1 MVDKNELSALEDA
14 DAEEETYDN
23 LVSYVKGR
31 YERARTRRYTD
42 EERWVQA
49 YRNYR
54 GLYGPDVQF
63 TETEKSRVFIKVTK
77 TKVLAAYGQ
86 LIDVL
91 FSQNRFPI
99 GIEPTA
105 LPEGVLDTVHIDPKE
120 QEQEDALEQIKNQYG
135 YAGDGLDLKP
145 GTTTDMLKEMLGPLQ
160 EDLEEL
166 EGLKEGPGQT
176 QSAITFHPSMVA
188 AKKMEKKIKDQLEES
203 SATKHL
209 RHSVF
214 ECVLFGTAIMK
225 GPFAVDKEYANWD
238 EEGEYDPIIK
248 TIPKVE
254 YTSVWDFYPDPDAFN
269 IEDATYTIERHRLTR
284 PQLRALKKRPFFR
297 SKAIEEA
304 IGYGENYSQEWWED
318 SIQDAE
324 TASDFGNDGHSAGS
338 GSGDVER
345 FEVLEFWGTIDKD
358 IASLQDLEI
367 PEKYINDDEIQINCW
382 VCNNQILRFVINPFT
397 PKRIPYVA
405 SPYEIN
411 PYSFFGVGLA
421 ENMDDTQ
428 TLMNGFMRLAVDNA
442 ILSGNLLIEVDET
455 NLAPG
460 QDLTVYPGKIFRRQG
475 GAPGQAIF
483 GTKFPNVSSENMM
496 LFDKARV
503 LSDES
508 SGLPSYSY
516 GQTGVQG
523 TGRTASGISMLMG
536 AASNSIRT
544 VIKNMDDYM
553 LRPMGEAIFAFNMQ
567 FDFDPEIRGDLEV
580 RARGTESFMKNEVRS
595 QRLISFLQIASSP
608 VLAPFA
614 KFPYIMREI
623 AATMDLDVDKVT
635 NNPEEA
641 FRQALLL
648 QQMQQ
653 QIVEE
658 NPQPPQGI
666 DPTGTGG
673 GNIGTGQAPAP
684 GEQGFAT
691 GGGPNEG
698 TQQQQQQAQ
707 APQGGGQQIP
717 PELMAML
724 QQGGGGNA

>member
-1 MVDKNELSALEDA
+1 MVDENELSALD
-14 DAEEETYDN
+14 DKKSDKKYDN
-23 LVSYVKGR
+23 LVSYVNSRFKRAKTSR
-31 YERARTRRYTD
+31 YSD
-42 EERWVQA
+42 EERWTQA

-86 LIDVL
+86 IIDVL

-99 GIEPTA
+99 GVEPTII
-105 LPEGVLDTVHIDPKE
+105 PEGVAESVHIDPKE
-120 QEQEDALEQIKNQYG
+120 QEQNRAMDEFKNLYG
-135 YAGDGLDLKP
+135 VPGDGNDLQP
-145 GTTTDMLKEMLGPLQ
+145 GDTTEALRERLGSLEDELK
-160 EDLEEL
+160 DLN
-166 EGLKEGPGQT
+166 GLKEGPGQT
-176 QSAITFHPSMVA
+176 QSAITFNPAMAA

-203 SATKHL
+203 AATKHL

-238 EEGEYDPIIK
+238 EEGNYDPSVV
-248 TIPKVE
+248 TVPKVE
-254 YTSVWDFYPDPDAFN
+254 HTSVWDFYPDPDAFN
-269 IEDATYTIERHRLTR
+269 IEDCTYVVERHRLTR
-284 PQLRALKKRPFFR
+284 SQLRALKKRPFFR
-297 SKAIEEA
+297 KDAIEEA
-304 IGYGENYSQEWWED
+304 ILGGENYDREWWEESLTD
-318 SIQDAE
+318 NQVSSE
-324 TASDFGNDGHSAGS
+324 FGS
-338 GSGDVER
+338 GNYSGGSDVER
-345 FEVLEFWGTIDKD
+345 FEVLEFWGTIDKE
-358 IASLQDLEI
+358 IAENHGLEI
-367 PEKYINDDEIQINCW
+367 PKQQLNDEEIQINCW
-382 VCNNQILRFVINPFT
+382 TCNDEILRLVINPFT

-405 SPYEIN
+405 SPYELN
-411 PYSFFGVGLA
+411 PYSFFGVGLS

-553 LRPMGEAIFAFNMQ
+553 LRPMGESLFAFNMQ

-641 FRQALLL
+641 FRQAILL

-653 QIVEE
+653 QIVED
-658 NPQPPQGI
+658 NPQPPQ
-666 DPTGTGG
+666 DPTGAGG

-691 GGGPNEG
+691 GGGPNAG

-707 APQGGGQQIP
+707 APQGQGGGQQIP
-717 PELMAML
+717 PEIMAMM

>member
-1 MVDKNELSALEDA
+1 MVDKNELSALEEKTED
-14 DAEEETYDN
+14 ERPYDS
-23 LVSYVKGR
+23 LVGYVEAR
-31 YERARTRRYTD
+31 FERARTRRYSD

-49 YRNYR
+49 YKNYR
-54 GLYGPDVQF
+54 GIYGPDVQF

-86 LIDVL
+86 LVDVL

-99 GIEPTA
+99 GVEPTT
-105 LPEGVLDTVHIDPKE
+105 LPEGVADTVHVDPKE
-120 QEQEDALEQIKNQYG
+120 QEQEQALEQIRDVYG
-135 YAGDGLDLKP
+135 SPGDGNDLQP
-145 GTTTDMLKEMLGPLQ
+145 GDTTDMLRDRLGPQQ
-160 EDLEEL
+160 EDLEDI
-166 EGLKEGPGQT
+166 EGLEEGPGQT
-176 QSAITFHPSMVA
+176 QSSVTFHPAMVA
-188 AKKMEKKIKDQLEES
+188 AKRMEKKIKDQLEES
-203 SATKHL
+203 SATKQL
-209 RHSVF
+209 RFSVF
-214 ECVLFGTAIMK
+214 ECVLFGTGVMK
-225 GPFAVDKEYANWD
+225 GPFALDKEYPNWD
-238 EEGEYDPIIK
+238 EEGDYDPIIK

-254 YTSVWDFYPDPDAFN
+254 HTSVWDFYPDPDAYN
-269 IEDATYTIERHRLTR
+269 MEDATYTVERHRMTR

-297 SKAIEEA
+297 SNAIDDA
-304 IGYGENYSQEWWED
+304 IKYGESYNQEWWEESLND
-318 SIQDAE
+318 NDV
-324 TASDFGNDGHSAGS
+324 ASDFGGEGFSS
-338 GSGDVER
+338 YSGDVER
-345 FEVLEFWGTIDKD
+345 FQVLEFWGTVDREIVEN
-358 IASLQDLEI
+358 QGLEI
-367 PEKYINDDEIQINCW
+367 PEKFLEDDEIQINAW
-382 VCNNQILRFVINPFT
+382 VCNGEILRFVINPFT

-516 GQTGVQG
+516 GQTGVMG

-536 AASNSIRT
+536 AASNAIRT

-553 LRPMGEAIFAFNMQ
+553 LRPMGEALFAFNMQ
-567 FDFDPEIRGDLEV
+567 FDFDPDIKGDLEI

-623 AATMDLDVDKVT
+623 AATMDLDVEKVT

-641 FRQALLL
+641 FRQAILL

-653 QIVEE
+653 QMAEQ
-658 NPQPPQGI
+658 NPQPM

-691 GGGPNEG
+691 GGGPNAG

-707 APQGGGQQIP
+707 GGQGQQLP

-724 QQGGGGNA
+724 QQQAGGNA

>member
-1 MVDKNELSALEDA
+1 MVDKNELSALEEKTED
-14 DAEEETYDN
+14 ERPYDS
-23 LVSYVKGR
+23 LVGYVEAR
-31 YERARTRRYTD
+31 YERARTRRYSD

-49 YRNYR
+49 YKNYR
-54 GLYGPDVQF
+54 GIYGPDVQF

-86 LIDVL
+86 LVDVL

-99 GIEPTA
+99 GVEPTA
-105 LPEGVLDTVHIDPKE
+105 LPEGVADTVHVDPKE
-120 QEQEDALEQIKNQYG
+120 QEQEQALEQIKDIYG
-135 YAGDGLDLKP
+135 SLGDGNDLQP
-145 GTTTDMLKEMLGPLQ
+145 GDTTDMLRDRLGPQQ
-160 EDLEEL
+160 EDLEDI
-166 EGLKEGPGQT
+166 EGLEEGPGQT
-176 QSAITFHPSMVA
+176 QSAVTFHPAMVA
-188 AKKMEKKIKDQLEES
+188 AKRMEKKIKDQLEES
-203 SATKHL
+203 SATKQL
-209 RHSVF
+209 RFSVF
-214 ECVLFGTAIMK
+214 ECVLFGTGFMK
-225 GPFAVDKEYANWD
+225 GPFALDKEYPNWD
-238 EEGEYDPIIK
+238 EEGDYDPIIK

-254 YTSVWDFYPDPDAFN
+254 HTSVWDFYPDPDAYN
-269 IEDATYTIERHRLTR
+269 MEDATYTVERHRMTR

-297 SKAIEEA
+297 SKAIDDA
-304 IGYGENYSQEWWED
+304 IKYGASSNQEWWEESLND
-318 SIQDAE
+318 NDV
-324 TASDFGNDGHSAGS
+324 ASDFGGEGFSS
-338 GSGDVER
+338 YSGDVER
-345 FEVLEFWGTIDKD
+345 FQVLEFWGTVDREIVEN
-358 IASLQDLEI
+358 QGLEI
-367 PEKYINDDEIQINCW
+367 PEKFLEDDEIQINAW
-382 VCNNQILRFVINPFT
+382 VCNGEILRFVINPFT

-516 GQTGVQG
+516 GQTGVMG

-536 AASNSIRT
+536 AASNAIRT

-553 LRPMGEAIFAFNMQ
+553 LRPMGEALFAFNMQ
-567 FDFDPEIRGDLEV
+567 FDFDPDIKGDLEI

-623 AATMDLDVDKVT
+623 AATMDLDVEKVT

-641 FRQALLL
+641 FRQAILL

-653 QIVEE
+653 QMAEQ
-658 NPQPPQGI
+658 NPQPM

-691 GGGPNEG
+691 GGGPNAG

-707 APQGGGQQIP
+707 GGQGQQLP

-724 QQGGGGNA
+724 QQQAGGNA

>member
-1 MVDKNELSALEDA
+1 MVDENELSALD
-14 DAEEETYDN
+14 DKKSDKKYDN
-23 LVSYVKGR
+23 LVSYVNSRFKRAKTSR
-31 YERARTRRYTD
+31 YSD
-42 EERWVQA
+42 EERWTQA

-86 LIDVL
+86 IIDVL

-99 GIEPTA
+99 GVEPTII
-105 LPEGVLDTVHIDPKE
+105 PEGVAESVHIDPKE
-120 QEQEDALEQIKNQYG
+120 QEQNRAMDEFKNLYG
-135 YAGDGLDLKP
+135 VPGDGNDLQP
-145 GTTTDMLKEMLGPLQ
+145 GDTTEALRERLGSLEDELK
-160 EDLEEL
+160 DLN
-166 EGLKEGPGQT
+166 GLKEGPGQT
-176 QSAITFHPSMVA
+176 QSAITFNPAMAA

-203 SATKHL
+203 AATKHL

-238 EEGEYDPIIK
+238 EEGNYDPSVV
-248 TIPKVE
+248 TVPKVE
-254 YTSVWDFYPDPDAFN
+254 HTSVWDFYPDPDAFN
-269 IEDATYTIERHRLTR
+269 IEDCTYVVERHRLTR
-284 PQLRALKKRPFFR
+284 SQLRALKKRPFFR
-297 SKAIEEA
+297 KDAIEEA
-304 IGYGENYSQEWWED
+304 ILGGENYDREWWEESLTD
-318 SIQDAE
+318 NQVSSE
-324 TASDFGNDGHSAGS
+324 FGS
-338 GSGDVER
+338 GNYSGGSDVER
-345 FEVLEFWGTIDKD
+345 FEVLEFWGTIDKE
-358 IASLQDLEI
+358 IAENHGLEI
-367 PEKYINDDEIQINCW
+367 PKQQLNDEEIQINCW
-382 VCNNQILRFVINPFT
+382 TCNDEILRLVINPFT

-405 SPYEIN
+405 SPYELN
-411 PYSFFGVGLA
+411 PYSFFGVGLS

-553 LRPMGEAIFAFNMQ
+553 LRPIGEALFAFNMQ

-641 FRQALLL
+641 FRQAILL

-653 QIVEE
+653 QIVED
-658 NPQPPQGI
+658 NPQPPQ
-666 DPTGTGG
+666 DPTGAGG

-691 GGGPNEG
+691 GGGPNAG

-707 APQGGGQQIP
+707 APQGQGGGQQIP
-717 PELMAML
+717 PEIMAMM

>member
-1 MVDKNELSALEDA
+1 MVDKNELSALEEKTED
-14 DAEEETYDN
+14 ERPYDS
-23 LVSYVKGR
+23 LVGYVEAR
-31 YERARTRRYTD
+31 YERARTRRYSD

-49 YRNYR
+49 YKNYR
-54 GLYGPDVQF
+54 GIYGPDVQF

-86 LIDVL
+86 LVDVL

-99 GIEPTA
+99 GVEPTT
-105 LPEGVLDTVHIDPKE
+105 LPEGVVDTVHIDPKE
-120 QEQEDALEQIKNQYG
+120 QEQEQALEQIQDLYG
-135 YAGDGLDLKP
+135 SPGDGNDLQP
-145 GTTTDMLKEMLGPLQ
+145 GDTTDMLKDRLGPQTEEL
-160 EDLEEL
+160 EDL

-176 QSAITFHPSMVA
+176 QSAVTFHPAMVA
-188 AKKMEKKIKDQLEES
+188 AKRMEKKIKDQLEES
-203 SATKHL
+203 SATKQL
-209 RHSVF
+209 RFSVF
-214 ECVLFGTAIMK
+214 ECVLFGTGVMK
-225 GPFAVDKEYANWD
+225 GPFALDKEYPNWD
-238 EEGEYDPIIK
+238 EEGNYDPIVK

-254 YTSVWDFYPDPDAFN
+254 HTSVWDFYPDPDAYN
-269 IEDATYTIERHRLTR
+269 MEDATYTVERHRMTR

-297 SKAIEEA
+297 SKAIDDA
-304 IGYGENYSQEWWED
+304 IKYGENYNQEWWEESLND
-318 SIQDAE
+318 NDV
-324 TASDFGNDGHSAGS
+324 ASDFGGEGFSS
-338 GSGDVER
+338 YSGDVER
-345 FEVLEFWGTIDKD
+345 FQVLEFWGTVDKE
-358 IASLQDLEI
+358 IVEMQGLEI
-367 PEKYINDDEIQINCW
+367 PEKFLKDDEIQINAW
-382 VCNNQILRFVINPFT
+382 VCNGEILRFVINPFT

-516 GQTGVQG
+516 GQTGVMG

-536 AASNSIRT
+536 AASNAIRT

-553 LRPMGEAIFAFNMQ
+553 LRPMGEALFAFNMQ
-567 FDFDPEIRGDLEV
+567 FDFDPEIKGDLEI

-623 AATMDLDVDKVT
+623 ASTMDLDVEKVT

-653 QIVEE
+653 QMAEQ
-658 NPQPPQGI
+658 NPQPAQ
-666 DPTGTGG
+666 DPTGAGG

-684 GEQGFAT
+684 GEQGFTT
-691 GGGPNEG
+691 GGGPNAG

-707 APQGGGQQIP
+707 GGQGQQIP
-717 PELMAML
+717 PELMAMM
-724 QQGGGGNA
+724 QQQAGGNA

>member
-1 MVDKNELSALEDA
+1 MVDENELSALD
-14 DAEEETYDN
+14 DKKSDKKYDN
-23 LVSYVKGR
+23 LVSYVNSRFKRAKTSR
-31 YERARTRRYTD
+31 YSD
-42 EERWVQA
+42 EERWTQA

-86 LIDVL
+86 IIDVL

-99 GIEPTA
+99 GVEPTII
-105 LPEGVLDTVHIDPKE
+105 PEGVAESVHIDPKE
-120 QEQEDALEQIKNQYG
+120 QEQNRAMDEFKNLYG
-135 YAGDGLDLKP
+135 VPGDGNDLQPGDTTEALRERLGSLEDELKDLK
-145 GTTTDMLKEMLGPLQ
+145 
-160 EDLEEL
+160 
-166 EGLKEGPGQT
+166 GLKEGPGQT
-176 QSAITFHPSMVA
+176 QSAITFNPAMAA

-203 SATKHL
+203 AATKHL

-238 EEGEYDPIIK
+238 EEGNYDPSVV
-248 TIPKVE
+248 TVPKVE
-254 YTSVWDFYPDPDAFN
+254 HTSVWDFYPDPDAFN
-269 IEDATYTIERHRLTR
+269 IEDCTYVVERHRLTR
-284 PQLRALKKRPFFR
+284 SQLRALKKRPFFR
-297 SKAIEEA
+297 KDAIEEA
-304 IGYGENYSQEWWED
+304 ILGGENYDREWWEESLTD
-318 SIQDAE
+318 NQVSSE
-324 TASDFGNDGHSAGS
+324 FGS
-338 GSGDVER
+338 GNYSGGSDVER
-345 FEVLEFWGTIDKD
+345 FEVLEFWGTIDKE
-358 IASLQDLEI
+358 IAENHGLEI
-367 PEKYINDDEIQINCW
+367 PKQQLNDEEIQINCW
-382 VCNNQILRFVINPFT
+382 TCNDEILRLVINPFT

-405 SPYEIN
+405 SPYELN
-411 PYSFFGVGLA
+411 PYSFFGVGLS

-553 LRPMGEAIFAFNMQ
+553 LRPLGESLFAFNMQ

-641 FRQALLL
+641 FRQAILL

-653 QIVEE
+653 QIVED
-658 NPQPPQGI
+658 NPQPPQ
-666 DPTGTGG
+666 DPTGAGG

-691 GGGPNEG
+691 GGGPNAG

-707 APQGGGQQIP
+707 APQGQGGGQQIP
-717 PELMAML
+717 PEIMAMM

>member
-1 MVDKNELSALEDA
+1 MVDKNELSALEEKTED
-14 DAEEETYDN
+14 ERSYDS
-23 LVSYVKGR
+23 LVSYVEAR
-31 YERARTRRYTD
+31 YERAKTRRYSD

-49 YRNYR
+49 YKNYR
-54 GLYGPDVQF
+54 GIYGPDVQF

-86 LIDVL
+86 LVDVL

-99 GIEPTA
+99 GVEPTA
-105 LPEGVLDTVHIDPKE
+105 LPDGVVDSVHVDPKE
-120 QEQEDALEQIKNQYG
+120 QEQEKALEQIKDIYG
-135 YAGDGLDLKP
+135 SPGDGNDLQP
-145 GTTTDMLKEMLGPLQ
+145 GDTTDTLTERLGPQKEEL
-160 EDLEEL
+160 EDL

-176 QSAITFHPSMVA
+176 QTAVTFHPAMVA

-214 ECVLFGTAIMK
+214 ECVLFGTAVMK
-225 GPFAVDKEYANWD
+225 GPFALDKEYANWD
-238 EEGEYDPIIK
+238 DKGDYDPIVK
-248 TIPKVE
+248 TIPRVE
-254 YTSVWDFYPDPDAFN
+254 YVSVWDFYPDPDAYN
-269 IEDATYTIERHRLTR
+269 MEDATYTVERHRLTR

-297 SKAIEEA
+297 SKAIDDA
-304 IGYGENYSQEWWED
+304 IKMGENYNQEWWEESLND
-318 SIQDAE
+318 NEVS
-324 TASDFGNDGHSAGS
+324 SDFGGEGYASNN
-338 GSGDVER
+338 GDVER
-345 FEVLEFWGTIDKD
+345 YEVLEFWGTIDKD
-358 IASLQDLEI
+358 IATIQNLEI
-367 PEKYINDDEIQINCW
+367 PEKFLKDDEIQVNAW
-382 VCNNQILRFVINPFT
+382 VCNGEILRFVINPFT

-405 SPYEIN
+405 SPYELN

-442 ILSGNLLIEVDET
+442 VLSGNLLIEVDET

-516 GQTGVQG
+516 GQTGVMG

-536 AASNSIRT
+536 AASNAIRT

-553 LRPMGEAIFAFNMQ
+553 LRPMGEALFAFNMQ
-567 FDFDPEIRGDLEV
+567 FDFDPEIKGDLEI

-623 AATMDLDVDKVT
+623 ASTMDLDVEKVT
-635 NNPEEA
+635 NSPEEA

-653 QIVEE
+653 QMVEQ
-658 NPQPPQGI
+658 NQQTPQQM
-666 DPTGTGG
+666 DPTGAGG

-691 GGGPNEG
+691 GGGQNTG

-707 APQGGGQQIP
+707 GGQGQQLP

-724 QQGGGGNA
+724 QQQAGGNA

>member
-1 MVDKNELSALEDA
+1 MVDKNELSALEEKTED
-14 DAEEETYDN
+14 ERSYDS
-23 LVSYVKGR
+23 LVSYVEAR
-31 YERARTRRYTD
+31 YERAKTRRYSD

-49 YRNYR
+49 YKNYR
-54 GLYGPDVQF
+54 GIYGPDVQF

-86 LIDVL
+86 LVDVL

-99 GIEPTA
+99 GVEPTA
-105 LPEGVLDTVHIDPKE
+105 LPDGVVDSVHVDPKE
-120 QEQEDALEQIKNQYG
+120 QEQEKALEQIKDIYG
-135 YAGDGLDLKP
+135 SPGDGNDLQP
-145 GTTTDMLKEMLGPLQ
+145 GDTTDTLTERLGPQ
-160 EDLEEL
+160 KEEL
-166 EGLKEGPGQT
+166 EDIEGLKEGPGQT
-176 QSAITFHPSMVA
+176 QTAVTFHPAMVA

-214 ECVLFGTAIMK
+214 ECVLFGTAVMK
-225 GPFAVDKEYANWD
+225 GPFALDKEYANWD
-238 EEGEYDPIIK
+238 DKGDYDPIVK
-248 TIPKVE
+248 TIPRVE
-254 YTSVWDFYPDPDAFN
+254 YVSVWDFYPDPDAYN
-269 IEDATYTIERHRLTR
+269 MEDATYTVERHRLTR

-297 SKAIEEA
+297 SKAIDDA
-304 IGYGENYSQEWWED
+304 IKMGENYNQEWWEESLND
-318 SIQDAE
+318 NEVS
-324 TASDFGNDGHSAGS
+324 SDFGGEGYASNN
-338 GSGDVER
+338 GDVER
-345 FEVLEFWGTIDKD
+345 YEVLEFWGTIDKD
-358 IASLQDLEI
+358 IATIQNLEI
-367 PEKYINDDEIQINCW
+367 PEKFLKDDEVQVNAW
-382 VCNNQILRFVINPFT
+382 VCNGEILRFVINPFT

-405 SPYEIN
+405 SPYELN

-516 GQTGVQG
+516 GQTGVMG

-536 AASNSIRT
+536 AASNAIRT

-553 LRPMGEAIFAFNMQ
+553 LRPMGEALFAFNMQ
-567 FDFDPEIRGDLEV
+567 FDFDPEIKGDLEI

-623 AATMDLDVDKVT
+623 ASTMDLDVEKVT
-635 NNPEEA
+635 NSPEEA

-653 QIVEE
+653 QMVEQ
-658 NPQPPQGI
+658 NQQTPQQM
-666 DPTGTGG
+666 DPTGAGG

-691 GGGPNEG
+691 GGGQNTG

-707 APQGGGQQIP
+707 GGQEQQLP

-724 QQGGGGNA
+724 QQQAGGNA

>member
-1 MVDKNELSALEDA
+1 MVDKNELSALEEKTED
-14 DAEEETYDN
+14 ERPYDS
-23 LVSYVKGR
+23 LVGYVEAR
-31 YERARTRRYTD
+31 YERARTRRYSD

-49 YRNYR
+49 YKNYR
-54 GLYGPDVQF
+54 GIYGPDVQF

-86 LIDVL
+86 LVDVL

-99 GIEPTA
+99 GVEPTT
-105 LPEGVLDTVHIDPKE
+105 LPEGVVDTVHIDPKE
-120 QEQEDALEQIKNQYG
+120 QEQEQALEQIQDLYG
-135 YAGDGLDLKP
+135 SPGDGNDLQP
-145 GTTTDMLKEMLGPLQ
+145 GDTTDMLKDRLGPQTEEL
-160 EDLEEL
+160 EDL

-176 QSAITFHPSMVA
+176 QSAVTFHPAMVA
-188 AKKMEKKIKDQLEES
+188 AKRMEKKIKDQLEES
-203 SATKHL
+203 SATKQL
-209 RHSVF
+209 RFSVF
-214 ECVLFGTAIMK
+214 ECVLFGTGVMK
-225 GPFAVDKEYANWD
+225 GPFALDKEYPNWD
-238 EEGEYDPIIK
+238 EEGDYDPIIK

-254 YTSVWDFYPDPDAFN
+254 HTSVWDFYPDPDAYN
-269 IEDATYTIERHRLTR
+269 MEDATYTVERHRMTR

-297 SKAIEEA
+297 SNAIDDA
-304 IGYGENYSQEWWED
+304 IKYGESYNQEWWEESLND
-318 SIQDAE
+318 NDV
-324 TASDFGNDGHSAGS
+324 ASDFGGEGFSS
-338 GSGDVER
+338 YSGDVER
-345 FEVLEFWGTIDKD
+345 FQVLEFWGTVDREIVEN
-358 IASLQDLEI
+358 QGLEI
-367 PEKYINDDEIQINCW
+367 PEKFLEDDEIQINAW
-382 VCNNQILRFVINPFT
+382 VCNGEILRFVINPFT

-405 SPYEIN
+405 SPYELN

-516 GQTGVQG
+516 GQTGVMG

-536 AASNSIRT
+536 AASNAIRT

-553 LRPMGEAIFAFNMQ
+553 LRPMGEALFAFNMQ
-567 FDFDPEIRGDLEV
+567 FDFDPEIKGDLEI

-623 AATMDLDVDKVT
+623 AATMDLDVEKVT

-641 FRQALLL
+641 FRQAILL

-653 QIVEE
+653 QMAEQ
-658 NPQPPQGI
+658 NPQPM

-691 GGGPNEG
+691 GGGPNAG
-698 TQQQQQQAQ
+698 TEQQQQQAQ
-707 APQGGGQQIP
+707 GGQGQQLP

-724 QQGGGGNA
+724 QQQAGGNA

>member
-1 MVDKNELSALEDA
+1 MVDKNELSALTEKTED
-14 DAEEETYDN
+14 ESSYDS
-23 LVSYVKGR
+23 LVSYVEAR
-31 YERARTRRYTD
+31 YERARTRRYSD

-49 YRNYR
+49 YKNYR
-54 GLYGPDVQF
+54 GIYGPDVQF

-86 LIDVL
+86 LVDVL

-99 GIEPTA
+99 GVEPTA
-105 LPEGVLDTVHIDPKE
+105 LPDGVADAVHVDPKE
-120 QEQEDALEQIKNQYG
+120 QQQEQALEQIQDIYG
-135 YAGDGLDLKP
+135 SPGDGRDLLP
-145 GTTTDMLKEMLGPLQ
+145 GDTTDSLKERLGPLKEKL
-160 EDLEEL
+160 EDL
-166 EGLKEGPGQT
+166 EGLKEEPGQT
-176 QSAITFHPSMVA
+176 QTAITFHPAMVA

-214 ECVLFGTAIMK
+214 ECVLFGTAVMK
-225 GPFAVDKEYANWD
+225 GPFALDKEYANWND
-238 EEGEYDPIIK
+238 EGDYDPIVK

-254 YTSVWDFYPDPDAFN
+254 YVSVWDFYPDPDAYN
-269 IEDATYTIERHRLTR
+269 MEEATYTVERHRLTR

-297 SKAIEEA
+297 SKAIDDA
-304 IGYGENYSQEWWED
+304 IKMGENYNQEWWEESLND
-318 SIQDAE
+318 NEVS
-324 TASDFGNDGHSAGS
+324 SDFGGEGYASNS
-338 GSGDVER
+338 GNVER
-345 FEVLEFWGTIDKD
+345 YEVLEFWGTIDKE
-358 IASLQDLEI
+358 IATIQNLEI
-367 PEKYINDDEIQINCW
+367 PDKFLKDDEIQINAW
-382 VCNNQILRFVINPFT
+382 VCNGEILRFVINPFT

-405 SPYEIN
+405 SPYELN

-516 GQTGVQG
+516 GQTGVMG

-536 AASNSIRT
+536 AASNAIRT

-553 LRPMGEAIFAFNMQ
+553 LRPMGEALFAFNMQ
-567 FDFDPEIRGDLEV
+567 FDFDPEIKGDLEI

-653 QIVEE
+653 QMAEQ
-658 NPQPPQGI
+658 NPQPAP
-666 DPTGTGG
+666 DPTGAGG

-684 GEQGFAT
+684 GEQGFTT
-691 GGGPNEG
+691 GGGQNAG

-707 APQGGGQQIP
+707 GGQGQQIP

-724 QQGGGGNA
+724 QQQAGGNA

>member
-1 MVDKNELSALEDA
+1 MVDKNELSALEEKTED
-14 DAEEETYDN
+14 ERPYDS
-23 LVSYVKGR
+23 LVGYVEAR
-31 YERARTRRYTD
+31 YERARTRRYSD

-49 YRNYR
+49 YKNYR
-54 GLYGPDVQF
+54 GIYGPDVQF

-86 LIDVL
+86 LVDVL

-99 GIEPTA
+99 GVEPTT
-105 LPEGVLDTVHIDPKE
+105 LPEGVVDTVHIDPKE
-120 QEQEDALEQIKNQYG
+120 QEQEQALEQIQDLYG
-135 YAGDGLDLKP
+135 SPGDGNDLQP
-145 GTTTDMLKEMLGPLQ
+145 GDTTDMLKDRLGPQTEEL
-160 EDLEEL
+160 EDL

-176 QSAITFHPSMVA
+176 QSAVTFHPAMVA
-188 AKKMEKKIKDQLEES
+188 AKRMEKKIKDQLEES
-203 SATKHL
+203 SATKQL
-209 RHSVF
+209 RFSVF
-214 ECVLFGTAIMK
+214 ECVLFGTGVMK
-225 GPFAVDKEYANWD
+225 GPFALDKEYPNWD
-238 EEGEYDPIIK
+238 EEGNYDPIVK

-254 YTSVWDFYPDPDAFN
+254 HTSVWDFYPDPDAYN
-269 IEDATYTIERHRLTR
+269 MEDATYTVERHRMTR

-297 SKAIEEA
+297 SKAIDDA
-304 IGYGENYSQEWWED
+304 IKYGENYNQEWWEESLND
-318 SIQDAE
+318 NDV
-324 TASDFGNDGHSAGS
+324 ASDFGGEGFSS
-338 GSGDVER
+338 YSGDVER
-345 FEVLEFWGTIDKD
+345 FQVLEFWGTVDKE
-358 IASLQDLEI
+358 IVEMQGLEI
-367 PEKYINDDEIQINCW
+367 PEKFLKDDEIQINAW
-382 VCNNQILRFVINPFT
+382 VCNGEILRFVINPFT

-516 GQTGVQG
+516 GQTGVMG

-536 AASNSIRT
+536 AASNAIRT

-553 LRPMGEAIFAFNMQ
+553 LRPMGEALFAFNMQ
-567 FDFDPEIRGDLEV
+567 FDFDPDIKGDLEI

-623 AATMDLDVDKVT
+623 AATMDLDVEKVT

-641 FRQALLL
+641 FRQAILL

-653 QIVEE
+653 QMAEQ
-658 NPQPPQGI
+658 NPQPM

-691 GGGPNEG
+691 GGGPNAG
-698 TQQQQQQAQ
+698 TEQQQQQAQ
-707 APQGGGQQIP
+707 GGQGQQLP

-724 QQGGGGNA
+724 QQQAGGNA

>member
-1 MVDKNELSALEDA
+1 MVDENELSALD
-14 DAEEETYDN
+14 DKKSDKKYDN
-23 LVSYVKGR
+23 LVSYVNSRFKRAKTSR
-31 YERARTRRYTD
+31 YSD
-42 EERWVQA
+42 EERWTQA

-86 LIDVL
+86 IIDVL

-99 GIEPTA
+99 GVEPTII
-105 LPEGVLDTVHIDPKE
+105 PEGVAESVHIDPKE
-120 QEQEDALEQIKNQYG
+120 QEQNRAMDEFKNLYG
-135 YAGDGLDLKP
+135 VPGDGNDLQP
-145 GTTTDMLKEMLGPLQ
+145 GDTTEALRERLGSLEDELK
-160 EDLEEL
+160 DLN
-166 EGLKEGPGQT
+166 GLKEGPGQT
-176 QSAITFHPSMVA
+176 QSAITFNPAMAA

-203 SATKHL
+203 AATKHL

-238 EEGEYDPIIK
+238 EEGNYDPSVV
-248 TIPKVE
+248 TVPKVE
-254 YTSVWDFYPDPDAFN
+254 HTSVWDFYPDPDAFN
-269 IEDATYTIERHRLTR
+269 IEDCTYVVERHRLTR
-284 PQLRALKKRPFFR
+284 SQLRALKKRPFFR
-297 SKAIEEA
+297 KDAIEEA
-304 IGYGENYSQEWWED
+304 ILGGENYDREWWEESLTD
-318 SIQDAE
+318 NQVSSE
-324 TASDFGNDGHSAGS
+324 FGS
-338 GSGDVER
+338 GNYSGGSDVER
-345 FEVLEFWGTIDKD
+345 FEVLEFWGTIDKE
-358 IASLQDLEI
+358 IAENHGLEI
-367 PEKYINDDEIQINCW
+367 PKQQLNDEEIQINCW
-382 VCNNQILRFVINPFT
+382 TCNDEILRLVINPFT

-405 SPYEIN
+405 SPYELN
-411 PYSFFGVGLA
+411 PYSFFGVGLS

-553 LRPMGEAIFAFNMQ
+553 LRPMGEALFAFNMQ

-641 FRQALLL
+641 FRQAILL

-653 QIVEE
+653 QIVED
-658 NPQPPQGI
+658 NPQPPQ
-666 DPTGTGG
+666 DPTGAGG

-691 GGGPNEG
+691 GGGPNAG

-707 APQGGGQQIP
+707 APQGQGGGQQIP
-717 PELMAML
+717 PEIMAMM

>member
-1 MVDKNELSALEDA
+1 MVDENEISALD
-14 DAEEETYDN
+14 DKDKDKKYDN
-23 LVSYVKGR
+23 LVSYVNSR
-31 YERARTRRYTD
+31 FERARTSRHSD
-42 EERWVQA
+42 EERWTQA

-54 GLYGPDVQF
+54 GLYGPEVQF

-86 LIDVL
+86 IIDVL

-99 GIEPTA
+99 GVEPTII
-105 LPEGVLDTVHIDPKE
+105 PEGVAESVHIDPKE
-120 QEQEDALEQIKNQYG
+120 QEQEKAMSEFRDLYGVPGDGNDLQPGDTPDALKERLG
-135 YAGDGLDLKP
+135 SLTDDLK
-145 GTTTDMLKEMLGPLQ
+145 DLK
-160 EDLEEL
+160 
-166 EGLKEGPGQT
+166 GLKEGPGQT
-176 QSAITFHPSMVA
+176 QSSITFNPAMAA

-203 SATKHL
+203 AATKHL

-225 GPFAVDKEYANWD
+225 GPFAVDKEYPNWD
-238 EEGEYDPIIK
+238 EEGNYNPSIV
-248 TIPKVE
+248 TVPKVE
-254 YTSVWDFYPDPDAFN
+254 HTSVWDFYPDPDAFN
-269 IEDATYTIERHRLTR
+269 IEDCTYVVERHRLTR
-284 PQLRALKKRPFFR
+284 SQVRALKKRPFFR
-297 SKAIEEA
+297 SSSIEEA
-304 IGYGENYSQEWWED
+304 ILSGENYDREWWEESLTD
-318 SIQDAE
+318 SE
-324 TASDFGNDGHSAGS
+324 VSSDGN
-338 GSGDVER
+338 DVER
-345 FEVLEFWGTIDKD
+345 YEVLEFWGTIDKE
-358 IASLQDLEI
+358 IAEEQGLEI
-367 PEKYINDDEIQINCW
+367 PKQYLNDDEIQINCW
-382 VCNNQILRFVINPFT
+382 TCNNEILRFVINPFT

-405 SPYEIN
+405 SPYELN
-411 PYSFFGVGLA
+411 PYSFFGVGLS

-553 LRPMGEAIFAFNMQ
+553 LRPLGESLFAFNMQ
-567 FDFDPEIRGDLEV
+567 FNFDPEIKGDLEV

-641 FRQALLL
+641 FRQAILL

-653 QIVEE
+653 QIVAD
-658 NPQPPQGI
+658 NPQPPQ
-666 DPTGTGG
+666 DPTGAGN

-684 GEQGFAT
+684 GEQGFST
-691 GGGPNEG
+691 GGGPNAG

-707 APQGGGQQIP
+707 APQGQAGGQQIP

>member
-1 MVDKNELSALEDA
+1 MVDENEISALDDA
-14 DAEEETYDN
+14 KTDKKYDN
-23 LVSYVKGR
+23 LVSYVKSR
-31 YERARTRRYTD
+31 FERAKTSRYSD
-42 EERWVQA
+42 EERWTQA

-86 LIDVL
+86 IIDVL

-99 GIEPTA
+99 GVEPTTI
-105 LPEGVLDTVHIDPKE
+105 PEGVAESVHIDPKE
-120 QEQEDALEQIKNQYG
+120 QEQEKAMEEFRSMYG
-135 YAGDGLDLKP
+135 SPGDGNDLQP
-145 GTTTDMLKEMLGPLQ
+145 GDTTDILKERLGSLQ
-160 EDLEEL
+160 EDLEDL

-176 QSAITFHPSMVA
+176 QSAITFHPAMAA

-225 GPFAVDKEYANWD
+225 GPFAIDKEYPNWD
-238 EEGEYDPIIK
+238 EDGKYDPSIV
-248 TIPKVE
+248 TVPKVE
-254 YTSVWDFYPDPDAFN
+254 HTSVWDFYPDPDAFN
-269 IEDATYTIERHRLTR
+269 IEDCTYVVERHRLTR
-284 PQLRALKKRPFFR
+284 SQLRALKKRPFFR
-297 SKAIEEA
+297 SSAIEEA
-304 IGYGENYSQEWWED
+304 ILDGENYDREWWEESLTD
-318 SIQDAE
+318 NEVSSE
-324 TASDFGNDGHSAGS
+324 FGS
-338 GSGDVER
+338 GNYSGGSDVER
-345 FEVLEFWGTIDKD
+345 FEVLEFWGTIDKE
-358 IASLQDLEI
+358 IAENQGLEI
-367 PEKYINDDEIQINCW
+367 PAQYLNDDEVQINCW
-382 VCNNQILRFVINPFT
+382 TCNNEILRFVINPFV

-405 SPYEIN
+405 SPYELN
-411 PYSFFGVGLA
+411 PYSFFGVGLS

-536 AASNSIRT
+536 AASNAIRT

-553 LRPMGEAIFAFNMQ
+553 LRPMGEALFAFNMQ
-567 FDFDPEIRGDLEV
+567 FDFDPEIKGDLEV

-653 QIVEE
+653 QIVAE
-658 NPQPPQGI
+658 NPQPQQ
-666 DPTGTGG
+666 DPTGAGG

-691 GGGPNEG
+691 GGGPNAG

-707 APQGGGQQIP
+707 APQGGGEQIP

>member
-1 MVDKNELSALEDA
+1 MM
-14 DAEEETYDN
+14 
-23 LVSYVKGR
+23 R
-31 YERARTRRYTD
+31 Y
-42 EERWVQA
+42 
-49 YRNYR
+49 
-54 GLYGPDVQF
+54 
-63 TETEKSRVFIKVTK
+63 
-77 TKVLAAYGQ
+77 
-86 LIDVL
+86 
-91 FSQNRFPI
+91 
-99 GIEPTA
+99 
-105 LPEGVLDTVHIDPKE
+105 
-120 QEQEDALEQIKNQYG
+120 
-135 YAGDGLDLKP
+135 
-145 GTTTDMLKEMLGPLQ
+145 
-160 EDLEEL
+160 
-166 EGLKEGPGQT
+166 
-176 QSAITFHPSMVA
+176 
-188 AKKMEKKIKDQLEES
+188 
-203 SATKHL
+203 
-209 RHSVF
+209 
-214 ECVLFGTAIMK
+214 
-225 GPFAVDKEYANWD
+225 
-238 EEGEYDPIIK
+238 
-248 TIPKVE
+248 
-254 YTSVWDFYPDPDAFN
+254 
-269 IEDATYTIERHRLTR
+269 RLTV
-284 PQLRALKKRPFFR
+284 
-297 SKAIEEA
+297 
-304 IGYGENYSQEWWED
+304 GC
-318 SIQDAE
+318 
-324 TASDFGNDGHSAGS
+324 
-338 GSGDVER
+338 V
-345 FEVLEFWGTIDKD
+345 TIRV
-358 IASLQDLEI
+358 IRL
-367 PEKYINDDEIQINCW
+367 
-382 VCNNQILRFVINPFT
+382 VINPFV

-536 AASNSIRT
+536 AASNAIRT

-553 LRPMGEAIFAFNMQ
+553 LRPMGEALFAFNMQ

-653 QIVEE
+653 QIVARTSH
-658 NPQPPQGI
+658 NRNKI
-666 DPTGTGG
+666 
-673 GNIGTGQAPAP
+673 
-684 GEQGFAT
+684 
-691 GGGPNEG
+691 
-698 TQQQQQQAQ
+698 
-707 APQGGGQQIP
+707 
-717 PELMAML
+717 L
-724 QQGGGGNA
+724 QVQEVVI

>member
-1 MVDKNELSALEDA
+1 MVDKNELSALEEKTED
-14 DAEEETYDN
+14 ERPYDS
-23 LVSYVKGR
+23 LVGYVEAR
-31 YERARTRRYTD
+31 YERARTRRYSD

-49 YRNYR
+49 YKNYR
-54 GLYGPDVQF
+54 GIYGPDVQF

-86 LIDVL
+86 LVDVL

-99 GIEPTA
+99 GVEPTA
-105 LPEGVLDTVHIDPKE
+105 LPEGVADTVHVDPKE
-120 QEQEDALEQIKNQYG
+120 QEQEQALEQIKDIYG
-135 YAGDGLDLKP
+135 SPGDGNDLQP
-145 GTTTDMLKEMLGPLQ
+145 GDTTDMLRDRLGPQQ
-160 EDLEEL
+160 EDLEDI
-166 EGLKEGPGQT
+166 EGLEEGPGQT
-176 QSAITFHPSMVA
+176 QSAVTFHPAMVA
-188 AKKMEKKIKDQLEES
+188 AKRMEKKIKDQLEES
-203 SATKHL
+203 SATKQL
-209 RHSVF
+209 RFSVF
-214 ECVLFGTAIMK
+214 ECVLFGTGVMK
-225 GPFAVDKEYANWD
+225 GPFALDKEYPNWD
-238 EEGEYDPIIK
+238 EEGDYDPIIK

-254 YTSVWDFYPDPDAFN
+254 HTSVWDFYPDPDAYN
-269 IEDATYTIERHRLTR
+269 MEDATYTVERHRMTR

-297 SKAIEEA
+297 SNAIDDA
-304 IGYGENYSQEWWED
+304 IKYGESYNQEWWEESLND
-318 SIQDAE
+318 NDV
-324 TASDFGNDGHSAGS
+324 ASDFGGEGFSS
-338 GSGDVER
+338 YSGDVER
-345 FEVLEFWGTIDKD
+345 FQVLEFWGTVDREIVEN
-358 IASLQDLEI
+358 QGLEI
-367 PEKYINDDEIQINCW
+367 PEKFLEDDEIQINAW
-382 VCNNQILRFVINPFT
+382 VCNGEILRFVINPFT

-516 GQTGVQG
+516 GQTGVMG

-536 AASNSIRT
+536 AASNAIRT

-553 LRPMGEAIFAFNMQ
+553 LRPMGEALFAFNMQ
-567 FDFDPEIRGDLEV
+567 FDFDPDIKGDLEI

-623 AATMDLDVDKVT
+623 AATMDLDVEKVT

-641 FRQALLL
+641 FRQAILL

-653 QIVEE
+653 QMAEQ
-658 NPQPPQGI
+658 NPQPM

-691 GGGPNEG
+691 GGGPNAG

-707 APQGGGQQIP
+707 GGQGQQLP

-724 QQGGGGNA
+724 QQQAGGNA

>member
-1 MVDKNELSALEDA
+1 MVDKNELSALTEKTED
-14 DAEEETYDN
+14 ESSYDS
-23 LVSYVKGR
+23 LVSYVEAR
-31 YERARTRRYTD
+31 YERARTRRYSD

-49 YRNYR
+49 YKNYR
-54 GLYGPDVQF
+54 GIYGPDVQF

-86 LIDVL
+86 LVDVL

-99 GIEPTA
+99 GVEPTA
-105 LPEGVLDTVHIDPKE
+105 LPDGVADAVHVDPKE
-120 QEQEDALEQIKNQYG
+120 QQQEQALEQIQDIYG
-135 YAGDGLDLKP
+135 SPGDGRDLLP
-145 GTTTDMLKEMLGPLQ
+145 GDTTDSLKERLGPLKEKL
-160 EDLEEL
+160 EDL
-166 EGLKEGPGQT
+166 EGLKEEPGQT
-176 QSAITFHPSMVA
+176 QTAITFHPAMVA

-214 ECVLFGTAIMK
+214 ECVLFGTAVMK
-225 GPFAVDKEYANWD
+225 GPFALDKEYANWND
-238 EEGEYDPIIK
+238 EGDYDPIVK

-254 YTSVWDFYPDPDAFN
+254 YVSVWDFYPDPDAYN
-269 IEDATYTIERHRLTR
+269 MEEATYTVERHRLTR

-297 SKAIEEA
+297 SKAIDDA
-304 IGYGENYSQEWWED
+304 IKMGENYNQEWWEESLND
-318 SIQDAE
+318 NEVS
-324 TASDFGNDGHSAGS
+324 SDFGGEGYASN
-338 GSGDVER
+338 SGDVER
-345 FEVLEFWGTIDKD
+345 YEVLEFWGTIDKE
-358 IASLQDLEI
+358 IATIQNLEI
-367 PEKYINDDEIQINCW
+367 PDKFLKDDEIQINAW
-382 VCNNQILRFVINPFT
+382 VCNGEILRFVINPFT

-405 SPYEIN
+405 SPYELN

-516 GQTGVQG
+516 GQTGVMG

-536 AASNSIRT
+536 AASNAIRT

-553 LRPMGEAIFAFNMQ
+553 LRPMGEALFAFNMQ
-567 FDFDPEIRGDLEV
+567 FDFDPEIKGDLEI

-653 QIVEE
+653 QMAEQ
-658 NPQPPQGI
+658 NPQPAP
-666 DPTGTGG
+666 DPTGAGG

-684 GEQGFAT
+684 GEQGFTT
-691 GGGPNEG
+691 GGGQNAG

-707 APQGGGQQIP
+707 GGQGQQIP

-724 QQGGGGNA
+724 QQQAGGNA

>member
-1 MVDKNELSALEDA
+1 MVDKNELSALEEKTED
-14 DAEEETYDN
+14 ERPYDS
-23 LVSYVKGR
+23 LVGYVEAR
-31 YERARTRRYTD
+31 FERARTRRYSD

-49 YRNYR
+49 YKNYR
-54 GLYGPDVQF
+54 GIYGPDVQF

-86 LIDVL
+86 LVDVL

-99 GIEPTA
+99 GVEPTT
-105 LPEGVLDTVHIDPKE
+105 LPEGVADTVHVDPKE
-120 QEQEDALEQIKNQYG
+120 QEQEQALEQIRDVYG
-135 YAGDGLDLKP
+135 SPGDGNDLQP
-145 GTTTDMLKEMLGPLQ
+145 GDTTDMLRDRLGPQQ
-160 EDLEEL
+160 EDLEDI
-166 EGLKEGPGQT
+166 EGLEEGPGQT
-176 QSAITFHPSMVA
+176 QSAVTFHPAMVA
-188 AKKMEKKIKDQLEES
+188 AKRMEKKIKDQLEES
-203 SATKHL
+203 SATKQL
-209 RHSVF
+209 RFSVF
-214 ECVLFGTAIMK
+214 ECVLFGTGVMK
-225 GPFAVDKEYANWD
+225 GPFALDKEYPNWD
-238 EEGEYDPIIK
+238 EEGDYDPIIK

-254 YTSVWDFYPDPDAFN
+254 HTSVWDFYPDPDAYN
-269 IEDATYTIERHRLTR
+269 MEDATYTVERHRMTR

-297 SKAIEEA
+297 SNAIDDA
-304 IGYGENYSQEWWED
+304 IKYGESYNQEWWEESLND
-318 SIQDAE
+318 NDV
-324 TASDFGNDGHSAGS
+324 ASDFGGEGFSS
-338 GSGDVER
+338 YSGDVER
-345 FEVLEFWGTIDKD
+345 FQVLEFWGTVDREIVEN
-358 IASLQDLEI
+358 QGLEI
-367 PEKYINDDEIQINCW
+367 PEKFLEDDEIQINAW
-382 VCNNQILRFVINPFT
+382 VCNGEILRFVINPFT

-516 GQTGVQG
+516 GQTGVMG

-536 AASNSIRT
+536 AASNAIRT

-553 LRPMGEAIFAFNMQ
+553 LRPMGEALFAFNMQ
-567 FDFDPEIRGDLEV
+567 FDFDPDIKGDLEI

-623 AATMDLDVDKVT
+623 ASTMDLDVEKVT

-641 FRQALLL
+641 FRQAILL

-653 QIVEE
+653 QMAEQ
-658 NPQPPQGI
+658 NPQPM

-691 GGGPNEG
+691 GGGPNAG

-707 APQGGGQQIP
+707 GGQGQQLP

-724 QQGGGGNA
+724 QQQAGGNA

>member
-1 MVDKNELSALEDA
+1 MVDKNELSALEEKTED
-14 DAEEETYDN
+14 ERPYDS
-23 LVSYVKGR
+23 LVGYVEAR
-31 YERARTRRYTD
+31 YERARTRRYSD

-49 YRNYR
+49 YKNYR
-54 GLYGPDVQF
+54 GIYGPDVQF

-86 LIDVL
+86 LVDVL

-99 GIEPTA
+99 GVEPTA
-105 LPEGVLDTVHIDPKE
+105 LPEGVADTVHVDPKE
-120 QEQEDALEQIKNQYG
+120 QEQEQALEQIRDVYG
-135 YAGDGLDLKP
+135 SPGDGNDLQP
-145 GTTTDMLKEMLGPLQ
+145 GDTTDMLRDRLGPQQ
-160 EDLEEL
+160 EDLEDI
-166 EGLKEGPGQT
+166 EGLEEGPGQT
-176 QSAITFHPSMVA
+176 QSAVTFHPAMVA
-188 AKKMEKKIKDQLEES
+188 AKRMEKKIKDQLEES
-203 SATKHL
+203 SATKQL
-209 RHSVF
+209 RFSVF
-214 ECVLFGTAIMK
+214 ECVLFGTGVMK
-225 GPFAVDKEYANWD
+225 GPFALDKEYPNWD
-238 EEGEYDPIIK
+238 EEGDYDPIIK

-254 YTSVWDFYPDPDAFN
+254 HTSVWDFYPDPDAYN
-269 IEDATYTIERHRLTR
+269 MEDATYTVERHRMTR

-297 SKAIEEA
+297 SNAIDDA
-304 IGYGENYSQEWWED
+304 IKYGESYNQEWWEESLND
-318 SIQDAE
+318 NDV
-324 TASDFGNDGHSAGS
+324 ASDFGGEGFSS
-338 GSGDVER
+338 YSGDVER
-345 FEVLEFWGTIDKD
+345 FQVLEFWGTVDREIVEN
-358 IASLQDLEI
+358 QGLEI
-367 PEKYINDDEIQINCW
+367 PEKFLEDDEIQINAW
-382 VCNNQILRFVINPFT
+382 VCNGEILRFVINPFT

-516 GQTGVQG
+516 GQTGVMG

-536 AASNSIRT
+536 AASNAIRT

-553 LRPMGEAIFAFNMQ
+553 LRPMGEALFAFNMQ
-567 FDFDPEIRGDLEV
+567 FDFDPDIKGDLEI

-623 AATMDLDVDKVT
+623 AATMDLDVEKVT

-641 FRQALLL
+641 FRQAILL

-653 QIVEE
+653 QMAEQ
-658 NPQPPQGI
+658 NPEPM

-691 GGGPNEG
+691 GGGPNAG

-707 APQGGGQQIP
+707 GGQGQQLP

-724 QQGGGGNA
+724 QQQAGGNA

>member
-1 MVDKNELSALEDA
+1 MVDDTNELNAIEDKSS
-14 DAEEETYDN
+14 DEDSYDN
-23 LVSYVKGR
+23 IVSYVNSR
-31 YERARTRRYTD
+31 YERARTRRYSD

-99 GIEPTA
+99 GVENTT
-105 LPEGVLDTVHIDPKE
+105 LPEGVLDTVNVDPKE
-120 QEQEDALEQIKNQYG
+120 LEQEEMLDQIKDRYG
-135 YAGDGLDLKP
+135 YPGDEKELTPGATSQILEEQLGVLEEDLK
-145 GTTTDMLKEMLGPLQ
+145 DV
-160 EDLEEL
+160 
-166 EGLKEGPGQT
+166 EGLKEGPGLT
-176 QSAITFHPSMVA
+176 QSAITFHPAQVA

-238 EEGEYDPIIK
+238 ETGEYDPIIK

-254 YTSVWDFYPDPDAFN
+254 HVSVWDFFPDPDAYN
-269 IEDATYTIERHRLTR
+269 MEDATYTVERHRLTR
-284 PQLRALKKRPFFR
+284 PQLRGLKKRPFFR
-297 SKAIEEA
+297 KTAIEDA
-304 IGYGENYSQEWWED
+304 ILGGENYDQEWWEESIKD
-318 SIQDAE
+318 SE
-324 TASDFGNDGHSAGS
+324 TSSDFGGEGFSSDS
-338 GSGDVER
+338 GTVER
-345 FEVLEFWGTIDKD
+345 FEVLEFWGTVDKE
-358 IASLQDLEI
+358 IAEMQGLEI
-367 PEKYINDDEIQINCW
+367 PPKYMNDTEIQINCW
-382 VCNNQILRFVINPFT
+382 VCNGEVLRFVVNPFT

-405 SPYEIN
+405 SPYELN

-553 LRPMGEAIFAFNMQ
+553 LRPLGEAIFAFNMQ
-567 FDFDPEIRGDLEV
+567 FDFDEEIRGDLEV

-653 QIVEE
+653 QIVAE
-658 NPQPPQGI
+658 NPQPQQ
-666 DPTGTGG
+666 DPTGAGG

-691 GGGPNEG
+691 GGGPNAG

>member
-1 MVDKNELSALEDA
+1 MVDKNELSALEEKTED
-14 DAEEETYDN
+14 ERSYDS
-23 LVSYVKGR
+23 LVSYVEAR
-31 YERARTRRYTD
+31 YERAKTRRYSD

-49 YRNYR
+49 YKNYR
-54 GLYGPDVQF
+54 GIYGPDVQF

-86 LIDVL
+86 LVDVL

-99 GIEPTA
+99 GVEPTA
-105 LPEGVLDTVHIDPKE
+105 LPDGVVDSVHVDPKE
-120 QEQEDALEQIKNQYG
+120 QEQEKALEQIKDIYG
-135 YAGDGLDLKP
+135 SPGDGNDLQP
-145 GTTTDMLKEMLGPLQ
+145 GDTTDTLAERLGPQKEEL
-160 EDLEEL
+160 EDL

-176 QSAITFHPSMVA
+176 QTAVTFHPAMVA

-214 ECVLFGTAIMK
+214 ECVLFGTAVMK
-225 GPFAVDKEYANWD
+225 GPFALDKEYANWD
-238 EEGEYDPIIK
+238 DKGDYDPIVK
-248 TIPKVE
+248 TIPRVE
-254 YTSVWDFYPDPDAFN
+254 YVSVWDFYPDPDAYN
-269 IEDATYTIERHRLTR
+269 MEDATYTVERHRLTR

-297 SKAIEEA
+297 SKAIDDA
-304 IGYGENYSQEWWED
+304 IKMGENYNQEWWEESLND
-318 SIQDAE
+318 NEVS
-324 TASDFGNDGHSAGS
+324 SDFGGEGYASNN
-338 GSGDVER
+338 GDVER
-345 FEVLEFWGTIDKD
+345 YEVLEFWGTIDKD
-358 IASLQDLEI
+358 IATIQNLEI
-367 PEKYINDDEIQINCW
+367 PEKFLKDDEIQVNAW
-382 VCNNQILRFVINPFT
+382 VCNGEILRFVINPFT

-405 SPYEIN
+405 SPYELN

-516 GQTGVQG
+516 GQTGVMG

-536 AASNSIRT
+536 AASNAIRT

-553 LRPMGEAIFAFNMQ
+553 LRPMGEALFAFNMQ
-567 FDFDPEIRGDLEV
+567 FDFDPEIKGDLEI

-623 AATMDLDVDKVT
+623 ASTMDLDVEKVT
-635 NNPEEA
+635 NSPEEA

-653 QIVEE
+653 QMVEQ
-658 NPQPPQGI
+658 NQQTPQQM
-666 DPTGTGG
+666 DPTGAGG

-691 GGGPNEG
+691 GGGQNTG

-707 APQGGGQQIP
+707 QGGGQEIP

-724 QQGGGGNA
+724 QQQAGGNA

>member
-1 MVDKNELSALEDA
+1 MVDENEISALDDA
-14 DAEEETYDN
+14 KTDKKYDN
-23 LVSYVKGR
+23 LVSYVNSR
-31 YERARTRRYTD
+31 FERAKTSRYSD
-42 EERWVQA
+42 EERWTQA

-86 LIDVL
+86 IIDVL

-99 GIEPTA
+99 GVEPTTI
-105 LPEGVLDTVHIDPKE
+105 PEGVAESVHIDPKE
-120 QEQEDALEQIKNQYG
+120 QEQEKAMEEFRSMYG
-135 YAGDGLDLKP
+135 SPGDGNDLQP
-145 GTTTDMLKEMLGPLQ
+145 GDTTDILKERLGSLQ
-160 EDLEEL
+160 EDLEDL

-176 QSAITFHPSMVA
+176 QSAITFHPAMAA

-225 GPFAVDKEYANWD
+225 GPFAIDKEYPNWD
-238 EEGEYDPIIK
+238 EDGKYDPSIV
-248 TIPKVE
+248 TVPKVE
-254 YTSVWDFYPDPDAFN
+254 HTSVWDFYPDPDAFN
-269 IEDATYTIERHRLTR
+269 IEDCTYVVERHRLTR
-284 PQLRALKKRPFFR
+284 SQLRALKKRPFFR
-297 SKAIEEA
+297 SSAIEEA
-304 IGYGENYSQEWWED
+304 ILDGENYDREWWEESLTD
-318 SIQDAE
+318 NEVSSE
-324 TASDFGNDGHSAGS
+324 FGS
-338 GSGDVER
+338 GNYSGGSDVER
-345 FEVLEFWGTIDKD
+345 FEVLEFWGTIDKE
-358 IASLQDLEI
+358 IAENQGLEI
-367 PEKYINDDEIQINCW
+367 PAQYLNDDEIQINCW
-382 VCNNQILRFVINPFT
+382 TCNNEILRFVINPFV

-405 SPYEIN
+405 SPYELN
-411 PYSFFGVGLA
+411 PYSFFGVGLS

-536 AASNSIRT
+536 AASNAIRT

-553 LRPMGEAIFAFNMQ
+553 LRPIGESLFAFNMQ

-653 QIVEE
+653 QQQEQA
-658 NPQPPQGI
+658 PAQ
-666 DPTGTGG
+666 DPTGAGG

-684 GEQGFAT
+684 GERGFAT
-691 GGGPNEG
+691 GGGPNAG

>member
-1 MVDKNELSALEDA
+1 MVDENEISALDDA
-14 DAEEETYDN
+14 KTDKKYDN
-23 LVSYVKGR
+23 LVSYVKSR
-31 YERARTRRYTD
+31 FERAKTSRYSD
-42 EERWVQA
+42 EERWTQA

-86 LIDVL
+86 IIDVL

-99 GIEPTA
+99 GVEPTTI
-105 LPEGVLDTVHIDPKE
+105 PEGVAESVHIDPKE
-120 QEQEDALEQIKNQYG
+120 QEQEKAMEEFRSMYG
-135 YAGDGLDLKP
+135 SPGDGNDLQP
-145 GTTTDMLKEMLGPLQ
+145 GDTTDILKERLGSLQ
-160 EDLEEL
+160 EDLEDL

-176 QSAITFHPSMVA
+176 QSAITFHPAMAA

-225 GPFAVDKEYANWD
+225 GPFAIDKEYPNWD
-238 EEGEYDPIIK
+238 EDGNYDPSIV
-248 TIPKVE
+248 TVPKVE
-254 YTSVWDFYPDPDAFN
+254 HTSVWDFYPDPDAFN
-269 IEDATYTIERHRLTR
+269 IEDCTYVVERHRLTR
-284 PQLRALKKRPFFR
+284 SQLRALKKRPFFR
-297 SKAIEEA
+297 SSAIEEA
-304 IGYGENYSQEWWED
+304 ILGGENYDREWWEESLTD
-318 SIQDAE
+318 NEVSSE
-324 TASDFGNDGHSAGS
+324 FGS
-338 GSGDVER
+338 GNYSGGSDVER
-345 FEVLEFWGTIDKD
+345 FEVLEFWGTIDKE
-358 IASLQDLEI
+358 IAEDQGLEI
-367 PEKYINDDEIQINCW
+367 PKQYLNDDEIQINCW
-382 VCNNQILRFVINPFT
+382 TCNNEILRFVINPFV

-405 SPYEIN
+405 SPYELN
-411 PYSFFGVGLA
+411 PYSFFGVGLS

-536 AASNSIRT
+536 AASNAIRT

-553 LRPMGEAIFAFNMQ
+553 LRPMGEALFAFNMQ

-653 QIVEE
+653 QIVAE
-658 NPQPPQGI
+658 NPQPQQ
-666 DPTGTGG
+666 DPTGAGG

-691 GGGPNEG
+691 GGGPNAG